1 MMAKVKLVTQMQ
13 LDGFADLVKDAEEAG
28 QINLTPAEIGER
40 KLAAYMALEKVIKSD
55 DAPDWTEK
63 FNELMIS
70 NIPWRIGDFI
80 AWSCVPKHNRYPK
93 TQHDFAVEVLGLT
106 SSRRIIEWRRK
117 YPYIDQMIAS
127 MQTAVLLDYIPG
139 SMEASGLVAS
149 MPDYK
154 ATAERRLLWEAVGI
168 INRNQKITV
177 DEGGLVGKGRQL
189 LDQLRKMPTDKKI
202 ELLGEDAE
210 EFFAEMEEEFAQEDE
225 DLLDDGQAG
234 QESADLSPTDEED
247 VE

>member
-1 MMAKVKLVTQMQ
+1 MAKVKLVTQMQ

-28 QINLTPAEIGER
+28 QGITPPTPTEIRER
-40 KLAAYMALEKVIKSD
+40 EMAARKALNENFESG
-55 DAPDWTEK
+55 DAPDWTER
-63 FNELMIS
+63 FHELMIS
-70 NIPWRIGDFI
+70 NIPWRIAAFI
-80 AWSCVPKHNRYPK
+80 AWSCVPKHNRHPK
-93 TQHDFAVEVLGLT
+93 TQNDFAIEVLGLT

-127 MQTAVLLDYIPG
+127 LQTSVLLDYIPG
-139 SMEASGLVAS
+139 SMEASGKVAS

-177 DEGGLVGKGRQL
+177 DEGGLVGKGRKL

-202 ELLGEDAE
+202 EILGDDAE
-210 EFFAEMEEEFAQEDE
+210 EFFAEMEEEFAQDDEALEIPSSEDWE
-225 DLLDDGQAG
+225 DTGDS
-234 QESADLSPTDEED
+234 E
-247 VE
+247 